1 MPLGDVGIRTGPVL
15 LDEFIKHALSH
26 IVLFGALWHGL
37 HVFKRPCDVTVVA
50 IAGFDG
56 SGVLLGLSKKRDPA
70 ELPLLLLD

>member
-15 LDEFIKHALSH
+15 LDELIKHAFSH

-37 HVFKRPCDVTVVA
+37 HVFQGPRYVTVVA

-70 ELPLLLLD
+70 